1 MIDKRL
7 IFILLIISQFT
18 FSQIKGIVKDSISGE
33 PIPYVNIGIENEN
46 VGTTSE
52 ENGQFQLNYNNYS
65 KRIIFSSLGYE
76 TKKVLIKNQLEIL
89 LKPSEIKLNEVVLL
103 GKKNTKEIEIGKSKN
118 SFSQAFDNGP
128 RIDVKY
134 FPYKQ
139 KYKTTKFIKEVTVTT
154 DNEIQEATFK
164 LHFYNVDENGFPGNE
179 LIKNALLVKVKKGV
193 LKTILDIS
201 DYNLIMPQNGIFVG
215 FERLLIEKNKI
226 EKIIK
231 DYNSNTEKTKIT
243 YYPLVLYKIEERDFT
258 FTFYGGKWNKEVNKE
273 DNQTKKLTI
282 YEPAINLILS
292 N

>member
-33 PIPYVNIGIENEN
+33 PIPYVNIWVENEN
-46 VGTTSE
+46 IGTTSE

>member
-76 TKKVLIKNQLEIL
+76 TKKVLVKNQLEIL
-89 LKPSEIKLNEVVLL
+89 LKPSEIKLNEVILL